1 MNCGQFFLEFR
12 YRFGLRTCLHSSLQ
26 PIKSRRST
34 PAGESSTAFSLLRKT
49 LYKPGCS
56 RVCRVVTRYQRWTG
70 KCKRGACETLRNGRI
85 VIRGYATWM
94 MLFRTAN
101 RSEEHTSELQSR
113 QYLVCRLL

>member
-1 MNCGQFFLEFR
+1 MNCGQFFLEFT

-56 RVCRVVTRYQRWTG
+56 RVCRVVTRYQRWSG
-70 KCKRGACETLRNGRI
+70 KCKGALARLCEMGELSSAVTPLGRCCFAPRI
-85 VIRGYATWM
+85 VPVR
-94 MLFRTAN
+94 
-101 RSEEHTSELQSR
+101 
-113 QYLVCRLL
+113 